1 MLTSP
6 AKQPVCTPEQA
17 RELLIGLKAAYQ
29 SLGANERVA
38 IGSEIECQAMAQA
51 LDEEQALDE
60 QIIAEQNRVLALSRP
75 DIFAEFRSGRASDQV
90 YQLLALRYTK
100 GVLLSFAEGNPRLN
114 REVEFWTGPFGIE
127 YVGYD
132 ANF

>member
-38 IGSEIECQAMAQA
+38 IGSEIECQAMA
-51 LDEEQALDE
+51 QALDE